1 MAKAPDFHDLLS
13 TLVKVAL
20 AAGDMI
26 LKGFESAR
34 QKQASGA
41 NGAVKETFA
50 SYVCQPRNLYVNFQE
65 LIALSNGCCS

>member
-1 MAKAPDFHDLLS
+1 MAKAPDFDELLS

-26 LKGFESAR
+26 LKALSQR
-34 QKQASGA
+34 
-41 NGAVKETFA
+41 VKSRPQVPMEQSRKFLPRTF
-50 SYVCQPRNLYVNFQE
+50 VNQEMLYVNFQE